1 MARRGYSLYATLPQ
15 HMAALGA
22 TLATGGD
29 LPTGVRLAAR
39 AAALNSR
46 LRGIDELEA
55 LATIS
60 F

>member
-1 MARRGYSLYATLPQ
+1 
-15 HMAALGA
+15 MAALGA